1 MPEHVSMRL
10 DAEIGGDGRPFDHAR
25 EAGPPGVKCA
35 SSRESAQSPFM
46 FVSERGAPLTAAL
59 YRAGAAAVQGNFS
72 RLMRAPVSFVA
83 CD

>member
-46 FVSERGAPLTAAL
+46 FVSERGAPL
-59 YRAGAAAVQGNFS
+59 FD
-72 RLMRAPVSFVA
+72 VSTYWTESVG
-83 CD
+83 